1 MFFLFRN
8 CQRAYLRVVASR
20 LMKKAMLEY
29 ASPYFLVDK
38 NLHVGQA
45 ILITIRKTNRQGLKM
60 MIVIDII

>member
-29 ASPYFLVDK
+29 ALPQRAPSLLVRTAWTRTAA
-38 NLHVGQA
+38 Q
-45 ILITIRKTNRQGLKM
+45 I
-60 MIVIDII
+60 